1 MSTIK
6 EIFETEKKR
15 REDGRLNVIHLF
27 RDGNTYKAYEWSA
40 WLCRE
45 YAVSDEWLQQV
56 GAKRLNPVH
65 KSVKQTSGN
74 VIFVGFPPTSIDKFI
89 PKSVQMEY
97 VAVSDTLTDIAIEL
111 PADICGEEP
120 VSYDA
125 MLAKFQEWKQSF
137 PVKEEKPKR
146 DTGAGGNGGGT
157 GGTALQ
163 ELQALLPYK
172 PGQPMRMSDILAQ
185 LVALP
190 VEDISPNDA
199 LAVLRILKRQAT
211 ALF

>member
-1 MSTIK
+1 MATVK

-27 RDGNTYKAYEWSA
+27 KDGNTYKAYEWSA

-65 KSVKQTSGN
+65 KSVKQTSGT

-120 VSYDA
+120 VSYDT

-137 PVKEEKPKR
+137 PVKEDKPKR
-146 DTGAGGNGGGT
+146 EASNAGA

-163 ELQALLPYK
+163 ELQELLPYK

-190 VEDISPNDA
+190 VENISPNDA

>member
-1 MSTIK
+1 MATIK

-15 REDGRLNVIHLF
+15 QEDGRLNVIHLF
-27 RDGNTYKAYEWSA
+27 KDGNTYKAYEWSA
-40 WLCRE
+40 WICRE
-45 YAVSDEWLQQV
+45 YAVTDEWLQQV
-56 GAKRLNPVH
+56 GSQRLNPVH
-65 KSVKQTSGN
+65 KNVKQTSGS
-74 VIFVGFPPTSIDKFI
+74 VIFVGFPPASIDKFI
-89 PKSVQMEY
+89 PKNVQTEY

-111 PADICGEEP
+111 PADIGE

-125 MLAKFQEWKQSF
+125 MLQKFQEWKQSF
-137 PVKEEKPKR
+137 PLKEEKPKK
-146 DTGAGGNGGGT
+146 DAANGNGGGS
-157 GGTALQ
+157 TALQ
-163 ELQALLPYK
+163 ELQELLPYK

-199 LAVLRILKRQAT
+199 LRILRLLKRQAT